1 MGEVGPFTSTEEK
14 FVVCLDT
21 LGQDR
26 QFSDAERRFVLT
38 TIQTYKKIW
47 EAEQK
52 GNLTRDRDERLTL
65 SKGPVEE
72 EGGDAP
78 EDKEDAMVELEK
90 QIEEVL
96 NTQDEGDVLDDE
108 RKEALGK

>member
-1 MGEVGPFTSTEEK
+1 M
-14 FVVCLDT
+14 
-21 LGQDR
+21 
-26 QFSDAERRFVLT
+26 
-38 TIQTYKKIW
+38 
-47 EAEQK
+47 
-52 GNLTRDRDERLTL
+52 TL